1 MPGNLSRR
9 QFLRGD
15 VASRRRPVRPPW
27 ALAESEFLNRCDRC
41 GKCQA
46 ACETGILVTGDGGY
60 PQPDFFL
67 GECSF
72 CGACAAACPT
82 GALHRSAARPWTL
95 HAEFSDSCLAA
106 RGITCQVCADQCP
119 TNAIRFPP
127 RLAPVTATPVLVL
140 SACNGC
146 GACVAPCPVRAVR
159 MTTEVQ

>member
-1 MPGNLSRR
+1 VSANLSRR

-15 VASRRRPVRPPW
+15 VASRRPAVRPPW
-27 ALAESEFLNRCDRC
+27 ALAEDEFLNRCDRC

-46 ACETGILVTGDGGY
+46 ACETGILIKGDGGY

-67 GECSF
+67 GECNF

-82 GALHRSAARPWTL
+82 GALNRGAARPWTL
-95 HAEFSDSCLAA
+95 HAGISDSCLAH

-119 TNAIRFPP
+119 QRAIRFPP
-127 RLAPVTATPVLVL
+127 RLGPAAVPILVL
-140 SACNGC
+140 AACNGC
-146 GACVAPCPVRAVR
+146 GACVAPCPVRAVH